1 MNLLTL
7 ISTIVTTFIY
17 LIYCFAISPSLSLL
31 IIITGIILASFLSLL
46 YKITKAIGIKI
57 GPLLSKQQVIC
68 QKPLTVFKPE
78 AEVLENFMESKFNN
92 VVNKIEILNRLEHF
106 CHIWSEEF

>member
-1 MNLLTL
+1 MLSKVSQDYLAYWKKKLFSKILNSNLNFINIQKSGEITSIIINETNRLHSATMNLLTL

-46 YKITKAIGIKI
+46 YKITK
-57 GPLLSKQQVIC
+57 
-68 QKPLTVFKPE
+68 E
-78 AEVLENFMESKFNN
+78 
-92 VVNKIEILNRLEHF
+92 
-106 CHIWSEEF
+106 